1 MRKFLFHPA
10 LLALAL
16 YGCTFVSTYDHV
28 ERVVRNDVG
37 AVTIYMRDGAGRLQ
51 SVYLSASRN
60 RRAEIVADVSGGMPM
75 WVERRRVG
83 GCVKDGEGGAY
94 VTVHVRSLADIE
106 EGGRVPEAR

>member
-16 YGCTFVSTYDHV
+16 YGCRFVSTYEHV

-37 AVTIYMRDGAGRLQ
+37 AVTIYVRDGAGRLQ

-60 RRAEIVADVSGGMPM
+60 RRAEIVADVQEDMPM
-75 WVERRRVG
+75 WAEQRREG
-83 GCVKDGEGGAY
+83 GCVEAGEGGTS
-94 VTVHVRSLADIE
+94 VTVHVRTLADIE
-106 EGGRVPEAR
+106 EAVRVQEAR